1 MKHIPNAPQILDK
14 MRTYSVNRKVEILDF
29 LLRFVCSFSDHEKF
43 REFYN
48 IALFQKHLL
57 FEEISNYYGRL
68 GAPLISA
75 QWDEVIQAITN
86 LISKFQTGDLSHFY

>member
-1 MKHIPNAPQILDK
+1 MHYICGNFI
-14 MRTYSVNRKVEILDF
+14 TF
-29 LLRFVCSFSDHEKF
+29 
-43 REFYN
+43 
-48 IALFQKHLL
+48 ALFKKHLL

-86 LISKFQTGDLSHFY
+86 LISKFQTGDLRRLY